1 MHAAAA
7 RAGRNAERL
16 RVEMSAMFFLVFAR
30 RQAKSRAKCVRA
42 YASGKRLERWNGV
55 FARRQT
61 LSRALNPPRTLR
73 GVPMTPRRLRRRSSF
88 SRTFLSRLSSFFS
101 QFARRPKVLLAVS
114 IWVSR
119 CERISPPRRRARS
132 IGLVGG
138 SSRPW
143 DARAS
148 PSPPRVL
155 ELRLEIGP
163 LAKHTNHRP

>member
-114 IWVSR
+114 TWVAR
-119 CERISPPRRRARS
+119 CARISPRDAARGRTRPKRPRRRLLTPLGRARVS
-132 IGLVGG
+132 T
-138 SSRPW
+138 P
-143 DARAS
+143 AA
-148 PSPPRVL
+148 
-155 ELRLEIGP
+155 P
-163 LAKHTNHRP
+163 LDG